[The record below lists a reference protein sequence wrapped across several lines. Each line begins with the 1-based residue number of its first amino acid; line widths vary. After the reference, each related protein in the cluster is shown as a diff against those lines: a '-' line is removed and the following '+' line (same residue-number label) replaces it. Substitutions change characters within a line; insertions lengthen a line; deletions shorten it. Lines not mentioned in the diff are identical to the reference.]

1 MTSRSRTPSSA
12 DPTRRPIRPAWALAL
27 FCLVLFVGC
36 GPLEPRDSGPSR
48 PPPGLDDI
56 PEPKPGDEPRSRYGN
71 PDSYTVLGRTYR
83 VMDSAEGY
91 RREGIASW
99 YGEKFHGK
107 RTSSGEPY
115 DMYALTA
122 AHTTLPLPTHV
133 RVTNLENDRSI
144 IVRVNDRGPFKDNR
158 LIDLSYAAAY
168 RLGFLDSGTARVRV
182 EALTGNSEGDGQVRV
197 QVGAFRDAGNARA
210 LRRRL
215 ENRGIDAVG
224 VNEADGGVYRVQ
236 VGPVREGEA
245 LERLLGRLA
254 RAGFH
259 DTSLVRE

>member
-1 MTSRSRTPSSA
+1 
-12 DPTRRPIRPAWALAL
+12 
-27 FCLVLFVGC
+27 
-36 GPLEPRDSGPSR
+36 
-48 PPPGLDDI
+48 
-56 PEPKPGDEPRSRYGN
+56 
-71 PDSYTVLGRTYR
+71 
-83 VMDSAEGY
+83 MDSAEGY

-133 RVTNLENDRSI
+133 RVTNLENERSI

-197 QVGAFRDAGNARA
+197 QVGAFREAGNARA

-215 ENRGIDAVG
+215 ENQGIDAVR
-224 VNEADGGVYRVQ
+224 VHEADGGVYRVQ

-245 LERLLGRLA
+245 LERLLGQLA

-259 DTSLVRE
+259 DTNLVRE